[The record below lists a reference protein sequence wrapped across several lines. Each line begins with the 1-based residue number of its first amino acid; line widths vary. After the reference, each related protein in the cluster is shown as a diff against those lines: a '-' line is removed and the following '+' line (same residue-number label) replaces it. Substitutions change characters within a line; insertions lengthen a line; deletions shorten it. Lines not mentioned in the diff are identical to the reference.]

1 MPHEPV
7 VLVLAATFVV
17 MKILCTKPLFD
28 HFHSGIHAE
37 SRSTLP
43 TDSGFGRASYTA
55 TMSYSP
61 SSAGAISLPRN

>member
-7 VLVLAATFVV
+7 VLVLAAAFVV

-43 TDSGFGRASYTA
+43 TITEEATRTVAGRAA
-55 TMSYSP
+55 
-61 SSAGAISLPRN
+61 AA